1 MTMRRAVS
9 SGSFDPVTN
18 GHVDLFERAANQ
30 FDELIIVVSVN
41 NKKSPLFS
49 LEERVALLKQA
60 TAHIPNI
67 VVEPFTGLLVE
78 YAKTNGAS
86 AIIRGLR
93 SSTDYDY
100 EENIAA
106 MNKTIVPEVD
116 TLFFMTKPEYS
127 YVSSSIVKE
136 AASYGS
142 DVSSLVPEPVAQA
155 LKKAYTV
162 NG

>member
-1 MTMRRAVS
+1 MRRAVS

-30 FDELIIVVSVN
+30 FDELIVVVSVN

-67 VVEPFTGLLVE
+67 VVEPFTGYLVE

-106 MNKTIVPEVD
+106 MNKTLVPEVD
-116 TLFFMTKPEYS
+116 TLFFMTKPQYS
-127 YVSSSIVKE
+127 FVSSSIVKE

-155 LKKAYTV
+155 LKKVYAV

>member
-1 MTMRRAVS
+1 MRRAVS

>member
-1 MTMRRAVS
+1 MRRAVS

-30 FDELIIVVSVN
+30 FDELIVVVSVN

-106 MNKTIVPEVD
+106 MNKTLVPEVD
-116 TLFFMTKPEYS
+116 TLFFMTKPQYS
-127 YVSSSIVKE
+127 FVSSSIVKE

-155 LKKAYTV
+155 LKKSV
-162 NG
+162 CR

>member
-1 MTMRRAVS
+1 MRRAVS

-30 FDELIIVVSVN
+30 FDELIVVVSVN

-106 MNKTIVPEVD
+106 MNKTLVPEVD
-116 TLFFMTKPEYS
+116 TLFFMTKPQYS
-127 YVSSSIVKE
+127 FVSSSIVKE

-155 LKKAYTV
+155 LKKVYAV